1 MSVGYLLSSLP
12 MLFPERPP
20 KVSAEAFIE
29 ACRTSL
35 SARDADAAEALL
47 TGKPGA
53 EGHSAV
59 QAWREIEAAIAGAIG
74 KKRIERKGAGAGNAV
89 APETTLCPLWL
100 VRMVNAA
107 FESAQDPW
115 AREQALLRV
124 RWAAA
129 EEWAGFDPAS
139 KRQVFAYAVKLRL
152 ALHWASLDE
161 ARGGERLEAA
171 LPEVGKTVRA

>member
-12 MLFPERPP
+12 RLFPDRPP
-20 KVSAEAFIE
+20 KVSAEAFLL
-29 ACRTSL
+29 ACRSAL
-35 SARDADAAEALL
+35 SARDAEAVEALL

-53 EGHSAV
+53 EGHRAV
-59 QAWREIEAAIAGAIG
+59 QAWQEIEAAIAGAIG
-74 KKRIERKGAGAGNAV
+74 KKRIERRGGAATNVA
-89 APETTLCPLWL
+89 APETSLCPLWL

-152 ALHWASLDE
+152 ALHWASLDA

-171 LPEVGKTVRA
+171 LPEVGKAGRT